1 MVRTQDKLPKEKL
14 TREKI
19 CQFIWDRYIEN
30 SRPKFEI
37 EEDEALK
44 FFEEYYSKH
53 PLNTDDECFYYGV
66 LLYERAFAD
75 DQNRARFLVKA
86 REVFGVYRSVSGD
99 TEWDAIEDRYADVC
113 DIIDS
118 ENLLENVKTAADL
131 APEIKG
137 MKLIPAGPFFFGSEL
152 VETVLEP
159 YYIDIY
165 PVTNEEYRV
174 FLEETNYRTPGLW
187 RKRPELA
194 GDGLPVVGVS
204 WMDALQYCKWAN
216 KSLPTVEQWEKAAR
230 GEKGYTYPW
239 GEDEPT
245 PELANYNQ
253 FDGSEPKL
261 RPLSE
266 FSGLSPYGLHNM
278 SGSVW
283 EWTNTPHPELEGTQ
297 WVKGGSWI
305 DPPHPEFLS
314 TYIANWASKKEKND
328 VIGFRCTKR
337 LEVK

>member
-30 SRPKFEI
+30 ARPKFEI

-86 REVFGVYRSVSGD
+86 REVFSVYRSVSGD

-131 APEIKG
+131 APEIEG

-204 WMDALQYCKWAN
+204 WMDALQYCKWAK

-266 FSGLSPYGLHNM
+266 FNGLSPYGLHNM